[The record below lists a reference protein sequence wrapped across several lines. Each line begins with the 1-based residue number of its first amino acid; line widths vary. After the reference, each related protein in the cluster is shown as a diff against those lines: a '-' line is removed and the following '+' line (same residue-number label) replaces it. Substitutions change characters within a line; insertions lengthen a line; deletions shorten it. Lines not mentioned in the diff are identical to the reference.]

1 MAVRCP
7 LVRSGFSDLAVEPEA
22 DVGDECLAPIL
33 LDLRLMLALLRQ
45 CLEWRCRAL
54 RAGVLRHGAGSKMWR
69 WQNRDECRNWGM
81 AKQTSTAVPRWKK
94 AVPDLGA
101 QRELRLDALYRVAA
115 AAFRRNGYHGTS
127 LVDIARELGVSKP
140 TLYHYIAN
148 KQDLLF
154 QCHLV
159 AADQAIA
166 AICDDPALSG
176 LEKVRRTIA
185 NYIVAI
191 IGEESASVVILE
203 EKSLGPE
210 QLDVVIA
217 RRDIF
222 DGRIQGL
229 IEEGLADGTIAPCD
243 AKLAL
248 FSALGAANWVTKWY
262 RPTGPLSVAQI
273 AEGVADL
280 VCSGLR
286 APVATQAC
294 A

>member
-1 MAVRCP
+1 
-7 LVRSGFSDLAVEPEA
+7 
-22 DVGDECLAPIL
+22 
-33 LDLRLMLALLRQ
+33 
-45 CLEWRCRAL
+45 
-54 RAGVLRHGAGSKMWR
+54 
-69 WQNRDECRNWGM
+69 M
-81 AKQTSTAVPRWKK
+81 AKQTSPAVPRWKK

-101 QRELRLDALYRVAA
+101 QRELRIDALYRVAA

-140 TLYHYIAN
+140 TLYHYVAN

-166 AICDDPALSG
+166 AICDDPALTG

-203 EKSLGPE
+203 EKSLSVE
-210 QLDVVIA
+210 QLDTVIA

-229 IEEGLADGTIAPCD
+229 IEGGLADGSIAPCD

-248 FSALGAANWVTKWY
+248 FSVLGAANWVTKWY
-262 RPTGPLSVAQI
+262 RPTGPLSVSEI
-273 AEGVADL
+273 AEGVAGL

-286 APVATQAC
+286 ASSPT
-294 A
+294 

>member
-1 MAVRCP
+1 M
-7 LVRSGFSDLAVEPEA
+7 S
-22 DVGDECLAPIL
+22 
-33 LDLRLMLALLRQ
+33 
-45 CLEWRCRAL
+45 
-54 RAGVLRHGAGSKMWR
+54 R
-69 WQNRDECRNWGM
+69 WQNRGECRNWGM

-286 APVATQAC
+286 APVATQA
-294 A
+294 

>member
-1 MAVRCP
+1 
-7 LVRSGFSDLAVEPEA
+7 
-22 DVGDECLAPIL
+22 
-33 LDLRLMLALLRQ
+33 
-45 CLEWRCRAL
+45 
-54 RAGVLRHGAGSKMWR
+54 
-69 WQNRDECRNWGM
+69 M
-81 AKQTSTAVPRWKK
+81 AKQRPPSVPRWKK

-127 LVDIARELGVSKP
+127 LVDIAQELGVSKP
-140 TLYHYIAN
+140 TLYHYVAN

-159 AADQAIA
+159 AAEQAIA

-176 LEKVRRTIA
+176 LERVRRTIA
-185 NYIVAI
+185 NYIEAI

-210 QLDVVIA
+210 QLETVIA
-217 RRDIF
+217 QRDIF
-222 DGRIQGL
+222 DGRIQSL
-229 IEEGLADGTIAPCD
+229 IEAGLADGSIAPCD

-262 RPTGPLSVAQI
+262 RPNGPLGVGEI
-273 AEGVADL
+273 AEGVSEL

-286 APVATQAC
+286 APGANVSTP
-294 A
+294 